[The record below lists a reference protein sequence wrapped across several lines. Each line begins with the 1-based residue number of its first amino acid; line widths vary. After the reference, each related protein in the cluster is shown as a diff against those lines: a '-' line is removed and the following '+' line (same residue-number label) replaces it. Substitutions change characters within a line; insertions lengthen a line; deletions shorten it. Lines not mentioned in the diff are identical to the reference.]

1 MKVDDPRVPLGAHIL
16 PTSGEA
22 TRTGQGGRVRPEGD
36 AVTLSRDLRLAKD
49 AVAAAAV
56 SPEIRPDA
64 TARAREALANG
75 SLDANVERL
84 ADALIDS
91 LLESHDPAP

>member
-1 MKVDDPRVPLGAHIL
+1 MKVDDPRVPLGSQVL

-22 TRTGQGGRVRPEGD
+22 TRSGPAGRVRPEGD
-36 AVTLSRDLRLAKD
+36 AVTLSRDLQLAKD

-56 SPEIRPDA
+56 SSEIRPDA
-64 TARAREALANG
+64 IARARAALADG

-84 ADALIDS
+84 ADALIDA
-91 LLESHDPAP
+91 LLESHAPAP